1 MSDVSRLMRECQ
13 GTTEMQSMAE
23 LAARSGQSMRGD
35 QAGRDGYVTIRSSS
49 FSRAKRNG
57 WSSADVRRLREL
69 ASSGTPVEIIA
80 ATLHRTTSAV
90 RNKAGMHGISL
101 RMPR

>member
-23 LAARSGQSMRGD
+23 LAARDGQSARGD
-35 QAGRDGYVTIRSSS
+35 QAGRNGYFTRSNS
-49 FSRAKRNG
+49 FSRARRNE

-69 ASSGTPVEIIA
+69 ASSGTPVHIIA
-80 ATLHRTTSAV
+80 ATLQRTTSAV